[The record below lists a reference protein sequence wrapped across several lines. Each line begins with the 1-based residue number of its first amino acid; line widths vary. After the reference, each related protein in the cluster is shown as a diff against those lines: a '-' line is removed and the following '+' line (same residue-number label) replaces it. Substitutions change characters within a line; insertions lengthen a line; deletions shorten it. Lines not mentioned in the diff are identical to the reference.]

1 MLATDFSNH
10 SLLESVFYL
19 TEHFLTRKGKESE
32 SVISKKHSV

>member
-19 TEHFLTRKGKESE
+19 TEHFPTRTGVESE
-32 SVISKKHSV
+32 SVKAKKHSV